1 MPHDHHARRA
11 RDAVS
16 RLLVGEDAA
25 QAARCPRL
33 APVVAQCFA
42 LIREAG
48 VPPDRVLE
56 VLAELERDVADVR
69 DRRARFITRL
79 AVRARRVQRRRA
91 ARLLEALR

>member
-1 MPHDHHARRA
+1 MHHHQQARLA

-25 QAARCPRL
+25 EAAGCPERAAVVSRC
-33 APVVAQCFA
+33 FE

-48 VPPDRVLE
+48 VPPDRVLD
-56 VLAELERDVADVR
+56 VVAELERDVTDQR
-69 DRRARFITRL
+69 ERRSRFITRL

-91 ARLLEALR
+91 ARTGEARR

>member
-1 MPHDHHARRA
+1 MHDHDQARLA

-16 RLLVGEDAA
+16 RLLVGEDAPR
-25 QAARCPRL
+25 AARCPKH
-33 APVVAQCFA
+33 APVIARCFA

-48 VPPDRVLE
+48 VPPDRVLK
-56 VLAELERDVADVR
+56 VIAELERDVADVH
-69 DRRARFITRL
+69 DRRTSFVARL